1 MCISFS
7 SCFVSREH
15 KSLQSS
21 HDKAELKKVSKIKYN
36 SSNLDEKNNFKPKSK
51 SEKPDIDSQHQ
62 ANANLTNII
71 NRALKKTTSS
81 TKRIPS
87 RNINNSAKNIETA
100 TTNDEKYYSN
110 PIKGEKLLQRS
121 KSYLNH
127 NNHHNYNHNSN
138 SGDQLLHDQSN
149 NAEFNDI
156 NVRRYSTNEMD
167 INRQYNTKEAS
178 KRMSTTSKRLHR
190 SAMVLNKTENEMN
203 AGNAVGVSQHT
214 PPPTIKTFI
223 RHTKSEVMPL
233 TNTPSSDTA
242 KAQERFCY
250 ERRLKKLEEEIERY
264 KNEVKSFCREK
275 FKNTTQLQKPQQEE
289 KINHREERIIPTR
302 SYNYK
307 TTPKKLSSTASTPIK
322 NIYFQLLTKGQHH
335 DYHKSELD
343 LSGNSGNGSSSDHFR
358 NSFNSNS
365 CSVRSKNSTKVQY
378 EKITSTQQL
387 PQHQDNEMQ
396 KQHNPYRCRP
406 ISKFV

>member
-1 MCISFS
+1 MIFR
-7 SCFVSREH
+7 REH
-15 KSLQSS
+15 KSQQNG
-21 HDKAELKKVSKIKYN
+21 HDKVEMKKVTKVKQNPPSQDERN
-36 SSNLDEKNNFKPKSK
+36 NLKHKTK
-51 SEKPDIDSQHQ
+51 SEKTDVDGQQ
-62 ANANLTNII
+62 QTNANLTSII
-71 NRALKKTTSS
+71 NRALKKTTPV
-81 TKRIPS
+81 TKRKPS
-87 RNINNSAKNIETA
+87 KNTNNSAKIAEAN
-100 TTNDEKYYSN
+100 TTNDERYCSN
-110 PIKGEKLLQRS
+110 SVKGERLLQRS

-127 NNHHNYNHNSN
+127 NSHHNYNHNVN
-138 SGDQLLHDQSN
+138 SGSDQLLHDHTN
-149 NAEFNDI
+149 NESSDI

-167 INRQYNTKEAS
+167 FNRQYNMNEAS
-178 KRMSTTSKRLHR
+178 KRINTTSKRLHR

-203 AGNAVGVSQHT
+203 EGNCVVGQQHT
-214 PPPTIKTFI
+214 PPPTMKNFI
-223 RHTKSEVMPL
+223 RHTKSEVIPL

-275 FKNTTQLQKPQQEE
+275 FKTTTQLQKPQQDES
-289 KINHREERIIPTR
+289 HQREERIPTR

-365 CSVRSKNSTKVQY
+365 CSVRSKNSTKFQY
-378 EKITSTQQL
+378 DKITSTQQL
-387 PQHQDNEMQ
+387 QQQQDNIMP
-396 KQHNPYRCRP
+396 KQQHAPYRCRP
-406 ISKFV
+406 VSKFV